1 MLGRFVNILFL
12 GNFSSKVKEINIQGI
27 TLVINPEKLL
37 ELVLRYAV
45 KAEGGEVY
53 RRYRR
58 FRADRWYGGIAT
70 ADVVGCN
77 LRCGMC
83 WAWRNTSY
91 LLDVGEWL
99 PPGEVAE
106 RLRDIAKRRGF
117 QQVRISGGEPLIA
130 PTHLLKVMDLLSGYV
145 FIVETNGTLID
156 RQIAK
161 ELAARP
167 NAVVRISLKGATAE
181 EFEKIT
187 GSPGAYFY
195 RQLNALRLLV
205 ESGMKPCHDV
215 HPAAML
221 GFSTDENIK
230 RLEKA
235 LAEIDPDLP
244 QCIDVEYVILYP
256 HVVRLMKT
264 RGLTPI
270 RAVRPDGVPAFMI

>member
-1 MLGRFVNILFL
+1 M
-12 GNFSSKVKEINIQGI
+12 
-27 TLVINPEKLL
+27 INPEKLL

-91 LLDVGEWL
+91 LLDAGEWL
-99 PPGEVAE
+99 SPGEVAE

-130 PTHLLKVMDLLSGYV
+130 PAHLLKVMDLLSGYI

-215 HPAAML
+215 YPAAML

-230 RLEKA
+230 KLEKA

-256 HVVRLMKT
+256 HVVKLMKT

>member
-1 MLGRFVNILFL
+1 MID
-12 GNFSSKVKEINIQGI
+12 
-27 TLVINPEKLL
+27 PERLL

-45 KAEGGEVY
+45 KTEGGEVY
-53 RRYRR
+53 RRYTR

-83 WAWRNTSY
+83 WAWRNTSF
-91 LLDVGEWL
+91 VFTAGEWL
-99 PPGEVAE
+99 PPGEVAD
-106 RLRDIAKRRGF
+106 RLRDIARRRGF
-117 QQVRISGGEPLIA
+117 EQVRVSGGEPLIA
-130 PTHLLKVMDLLSGYV
+130 PAHLLKAIDLSAEYTFV
-145 FIVETNGTLID
+145 VETNGILIN
-156 RQIAK
+156 RQLAK

-167 NAVVRISLKGATAE
+167 NAVVRVSLKGAAAE

-187 GSPGAYFY
+187 MSPSAYFH
-195 RQLNALRLLV
+195 RQLDAIRHLV
-205 ESGMKPCHDV
+205 ESGMKPCRDV
-215 HPAAML
+215 YPAAML

-230 RLEKA
+230 KLEKA
-235 LAEIDPDLP
+235 LADIHPVLP

-256 HVVRLMKT
+256 HVVKLMRT

>member
-1 MLGRFVNILFL
+1 MLSRFVHILFYV
-12 GNFSSKVKEINIQGI
+12 NFSGKVREINIQGV

-45 KAEGGEVY
+45 KAEGGEVH